1 MTDSPIS
8 IAEFRAKRAKGSRAR
23 KPLYFQREELSSIM
37 QVYSRY
43 VAAGQ
48 WRDYAIDFAP
58 GVAVFSIFKSAHEQ
72 PMYTV
77 AKRLGPSG
85 KGREFV
91 VHEGAKPIK
100 KSENLA
106 DVLRALDIKVNN

>member
-1 MTDSPIS
+1 MTDRPIS
-8 IAEFRAKRAKGSRAR
+8 VAAFRAERAKGSRAR
-23 KPLYFQREELSSIM
+23 KPLYFQRDELSSIM

-58 GVAVFSIFKSAHEQ
+58 GVAVFSIFKNAHEQ
-72 PMYTV
+72 PMFTV

-85 KGREFV
+85 TGREFV
-91 VHEGAKPIK
+91 VHEGLRPIK
-100 KSENLA
+100 RSENLS
-106 DVLRALDIKVNN
+106 DVLRALDIKVKN